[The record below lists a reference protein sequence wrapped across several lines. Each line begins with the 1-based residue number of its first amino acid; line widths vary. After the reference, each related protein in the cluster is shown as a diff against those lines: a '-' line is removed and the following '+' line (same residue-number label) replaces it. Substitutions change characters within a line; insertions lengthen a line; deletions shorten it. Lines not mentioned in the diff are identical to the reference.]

1 MERLLRLA
9 ELDEDLAKVVWVPG
23 VVKEA
28 AVAHVVGLVARLAEA
43 VLVGIAHRL
52 HGETHG
58 KEHHAGNVPRRAES
72 GLRVARDGGRVE
84 DGDGQG
90 DGPDPDHLQDPEAE
104 EGEEA
109 AAHVIEAAVRS
120 RLEDAEEQEAREAE
134 GPDYEE
140 EGGDELAGVVVAAE
154 GEGDDGQ
161 DGKVGAASKVLDG
174 IGD

>member
-1 MERLLRLA
+1 MLLRLA
-9 ELDEDLAKVVWVPG
+9 ELGEDLAKVVWVPG

-28 AVAHVVGLVARLAEA
+28 AVAHVGLVVRLAEA
-43 VLVGIAHRL
+43 VLVDIAHRL
-52 HGETHG
+52 HDEAHG

-72 GLRVARDGGRVE
+72 GLRIARDGGRVE

-90 DGPDPDHLQDPEAE
+90 DGPDPEHLQDPEAE

-109 AAHVIEAAVRS
+109 AAHVVEAAVHS

-134 GPDYEE
+134 GPGYEE